1 MYTSPNQTPRQA
13 LRSAVADWRAAPGAT
28 YPRPQAPRAAK
39 ARPLSLR
46 PVLWAALLV
55 VLATAAHAAGAVL

>member
-13 LRSAVADWRAAPGAT
+13 LRTAFADWRSAPAATPVARR
-28 YPRPQAPRAAK
+28 RPIAPQ

-46 PVLWAALLV
+46 PMLWAV
-55 VLATAAHAAGAVL
+55 VLAALATAAHAAGAVL